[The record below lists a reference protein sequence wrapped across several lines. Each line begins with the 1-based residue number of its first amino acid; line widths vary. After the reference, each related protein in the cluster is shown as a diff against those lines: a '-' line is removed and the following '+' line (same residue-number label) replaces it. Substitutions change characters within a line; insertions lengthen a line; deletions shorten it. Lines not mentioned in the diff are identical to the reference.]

1 MLPRLLQLA
10 SPSLPVGAYAHSE
23 GLEYAVQVGWICD
36 EASAE
41 RWISGLLHATIG
53 RLDIP
58 MFGRLLNAWHTEA
71 DACEEATTLSAWLL
85 ANRETLELRTAD
97 HGMGCAL
104 ARVLESLGVHE
115 AAAWRHNHAT
125 TYAAMLALGCA
136 RFHISPQ
143 DGATA
148 LAWSWAENQVTAAIK
163 LVPLGQS
170 AGQRLLFKL
179 GDDLPSI
186 CAEGLAR
193 DPETIGGAAYGLA
206 IASSRHETQHTR
218 LFRS

>member
-71 DACEEATTLSAWLL
+71 DACEEATPLSAWLL
-85 ANRETLELRTAD
+85 ATRETLDSTINPGQFVQNMLCSTLRHSFPHSTLITFLHKDPSIPSKPSLCSPIVHQPLQPHASC
-97 HGMGCAL
+97 HRGCAIV
-104 ARVLESLGVHE
+104 ARS
-115 AAAWRHNHAT
+115 
-125 TYAAMLALGCA
+125 
-136 RFHISPQ
+136 
-143 DGATA
+143 
-148 LAWSWAENQVTAAIK
+148 
-163 LVPLGQS
+163 
-170 AGQRLLFKL
+170 
-179 GDDLPSI
+179 
-186 CAEGLAR
+186 
-193 DPETIGGAAYGLA
+193 
-206 IASSRHETQHTR
+206 
-218 LFRS
+218 